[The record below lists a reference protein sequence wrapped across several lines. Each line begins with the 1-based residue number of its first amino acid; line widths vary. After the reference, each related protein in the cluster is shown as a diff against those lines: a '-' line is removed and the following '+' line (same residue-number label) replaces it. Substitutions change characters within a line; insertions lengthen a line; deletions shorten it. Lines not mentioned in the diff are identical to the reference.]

1 MGAFIFGISSD
12 TPQSL
17 DYTIRFARDCGI
29 ALAQLIP
36 MTPLPGT
43 VDFHQM
49 RRGKMAVK
57 MIKEDYD
64 YWLDPEHPRIL
75 YHHPSL
81 TEQELL
87 DKVVGLAEF
96 LQLSGRPAA
105 VKTFR
110 IAQ

>member
-1 MGAFIFGISSD
+1 
-12 TPQSL
+12 
-17 DYTIRFARDCGI
+17 
-29 ALAQLIP
+29 
-36 MTPLPGT
+36 MTPLSGT

-75 YHHPSL
+75 YHHPNL

-87 DKVVGLAEF
+87 DKVESAWRSFYSFPAVLQRSRHFGL
-96 LQLSGRPAA
+96 LSDWR
-105 VKTFR
+105 R
-110 IAQ
+110 